1 MIKNISTPLT
11 KKTIETITMEDIEK
25 IIKSKNDSANIL
37 RVINNNISVRK
48 GKFGPY
54 VYYKRKDMKQPQFFN
69 IKKFKEGFTYCKE
82 EVLINWLNET
92 YNIPIET

>member
-1 MIKNISTPLT
+1 
-11 KKTIETITMEDIEK
+11 
-25 IIKSKNDSANIL
+25 
-37 RVINNNISVRK
+37 
-48 GKFGPY
+48 
-54 VYYKRKDMKQPQFFN
+54 MKQPQFFN